1 MRVAMVACM
10 EPMAN
15 RPSGIATYVDNV
27 IIRLQERG
35 IEVTLIGC
43 GDANGLDLPYPFVS
57 LSKDSGISSAG
68 FLARLVSQVTS
79 LDIPR
84 DVIVHTHR
92 PDEAIPFLIF
102 HRANPKVV
110 TLHGSHARNVL
121 QEKGQLVG
129 SAYCLA
135 ERYSL
140 RRNDRVMSVS
150 KANEEF
156 YTRRYPWLGKKLVH
170 VPQGVDADVFKPLDK
185 GQARDRFGLAD
196 EDIIVLFAGRSER
209 EKRIDL
215 LIESFERLQRL
226 EPKAKLLIVGDGREK
241 IHLKSLVTR
250 KGLERVSFRDSVPRS
265 EMPWLLNCADVF
277 ALLSS
282 HEGLPLAVLEALS
295 CGIPVVA
302 TGVGDIPRFVRD
314 GKTGRIVRDAEPS
327 SIADALFEVIT
338 QGAKLSQ
345 ACRDVA
351 LGCSWDSVADIL
363 IDLYE
368 EVRNE
373 RKHRSQSKKT

>member
-1 MRVAMVACM
+1 MVACV

-15 RPSGIATYVDNV
+15 RPSGIATYVHNV
-27 IIRLQERG
+27 IGKLQQKG

-43 GDANGLDLPYPFVS
+43 GDASGLDLPYSFVS
-57 LSKDSGISSAG
+57 LSRDSGISSAG

-92 PDEAIPFLIF
+92 PDETIPFLIS
-102 HRANPKVV
+102 HKANPKVV

-150 KANEEF
+150 KANEEL

-170 VPQGVDADVFKPLDK
+170 VPQGVDTDVFKPLDK
-185 GQARDRFGLAD
+185 GKARDCLGLAE

-209 EKRIDL
+209 EKRIGL

-226 EPKAKLLIVGDGREK
+226 EPKARLLIVGDGREK
-241 IHLKSLVTR
+241 SHLKSLVTR

-314 GKTGRIVRDAEPS
+314 GRTGRIVRDAEPS
-327 SIADALFEVIT
+327 SIADALLGVIA

-368 EVRNE
+368 EVQNE
-373 RKHRSQSKKT
+373 RKH